1 MEIKTTCRVSGS
13 RRESDREQAEM
24 EIHGIRNCFLD
35 RIRYLFFTG
44 GRYSQLMGYFAYMS
58 VACTLIPLST
68 PPYVIAL
75 GEVFHPG
82 IVALVGA
89 IGNCLAALAEYYS
102 ITWFFSR
109 TAIQER
115 IEANRTFQRFAHYFR
130 RSAFVCL
137 VFTGLTPIPFEP
149 FRLAGILIRYNVPKY
164 LLAVFLG
171 RFPRYNSIAL
181 IGHLFLIPNR
191 YLVVMFIVLI
201 MILHYWRICQRAE
214 NASRFLECPIRRH
227 GSTCRPK
234 KCPTSIPS
242 RVLSSSWLTVHRTKY
257 SKIWS
262 KMAPS
267 QTSRIM

>member
-1 MEIKTTCRVSGS
+1 MGFLSYSLFNRLIPTIRCDSSGFNQFLRS
-13 RRESDREQAEM
+13 IPFFDTLSSHVFKHALSEWKLKRHAESLEAGAKAIANKLKWRFTGL
-24 EIHGIRNCFLD
+24 GIVFSIGLG
-35 RIRYLFFTG
+35 YLFFTG

-58 VACTLIPLST
+58 VACTLIPLPT

-137 VFTGLTPIPFEP
+137 VFTGLTPIPFEA

-171 RFPRYNSIAL
+171 RFPRYYSIAL

-201 MILHYWRICQRAE
+201 MILLIGVFAKGRKMPH
-214 NASRFLECPIRRH
+214 AS
-227 GSTCRPK
+227 
-234 KCPTSIPS
+234 
-242 RVLSSSWLTVHRTKY
+242 
-257 SKIWS
+257 
-262 KMAPS
+262 
-267 QTSRIM
+267 